1 MTTMRL
7 MPEEVDALRGPLMAL
22 DGALDGIREAIEDG
36 NTELA
41 LAYRELAVG
50 AVEKLNTIHEQMA
63 EPVPV

>member
-1 MTTMRL
+1 
-7 MPEEVDALRGPLMAL
+7 MPVEVDALRGPLMAL

-50 AVEKLNTIHEQMA
+50 ATEKLNTIHEQMA